1 MVLVALVHAYA
12 NCATLVQRAL
22 IHELELVA
30 FALFFAV
37 TLAQNKIKFWRVFS
51 WVQKEISA
59 ELLAADQ
66 ALFSFS
72 EYERDE
78 RQSAPTC

>member
-1 MVLVALVHAYA
+1 MSSRQSKVIWICVVVLVALVHAYA

-37 TLAQNKIKFWRVFS
+37 TLVQNKIKFGVYFPGL
-51 WVQKEISA
+51 KKK
-59 ELLAADQ
+59 
-66 ALFSFS
+66 
-72 EYERDE
+72 
-78 RQSAPTC
+78 